1 MSDQHG
7 HANGVSAVRNNHNL
21 DDLSSSH
28 EPRKSDLRT
37 QLAYQMISSSN
48 KALRRPI
55 YPIRPAVIKPT
66 SAAPLM
72 IKPQNT
78 GPVVER
84 TWLLNIFS
92 YMTPLDLA
100 QCALVCRAWS
110 NISSDPSLWKRMDV
124 SGKRLT
130 GACLMNIVRKQPLV
144 LILDWTA
151 VAKRQLTWL
160 VVRLPQMRELSLQG
174 CSWLGASALRTCTC
188 PPLTSLDLSF
198 VTGLNDASL
207 RDLLSPPPDSRP
219 GLVDTKSRLRYLQ
232 TLKLA
237 GCDLSDVSLR
247 YVVQNLPKL
256 SSLDMSSCPR
266 LTDAGVAQLGTPP
279 APTINTLTV
288 LDLAGCRL
296 LTETSLEY
304 LSRCNSLE
312 RIDLRHINQISPEA
326 VETFATSR
334 KGLVVT
340 EEKLIERK

>member
-1 MSDQHG
+1 M
-7 HANGVSAVRNNHNL
+7 NGVKNSHSNE
-21 DDLSSSH
+21 DLSSH

-37 QLAYQMISSSN
+37 QLAYQLIGSS
-48 KALRRPI
+48 KAVLRKPMF
-55 YPIRPAVIKPT
+55 PVRPAVLKPT
-66 SAAPLM
+66 NTPLLV
-72 IKPQNT
+72 KPQNT
-78 GPVVER
+78 GPPVDRVCI
-84 TWLLNIFS
+84 LNIFKYLNS
-92 YMTPLDLA
+92 LDLA
-100 QCALVCRAWS
+100 RCALVCRAWS
-110 NISSDPSLWKRMDV
+110 NASSDPSLWKKMDV

-130 GACLMNIVRKQPLV
+130 GACLMNIVRKQPEC

-174 CSWLGASALRTCTC
+174 CSWAGASALRTCTC

-207 RDLLSPPPDSRP
+207 RDLLSLPPDSRP
-219 GLVDTKSRLRYLQ
+219 GLVDTKSRLRHLH

-247 YVVQNLPKL
+247 YIVQNLPNL

-266 LTDAGVAQLGTPP
+266 LTDAGVAQLATPP
-279 APTINTLTV
+279 ASTINSLLS

-312 RIDLRHINQISPEA
+312 RIDLRHISQISQEA
-326 VETFATSR
+326 VEKFAATR
-334 KGLVVT
+334 DLLVSD
-340 EEKLIERK
+340 EKLMEKNWNRK